1 MPSRKHNLI
10 TLHWS
15 EGSGKNLAK
24 NKNFAGHWSQF
35 WPKFQKPW
43 VTPEKRKAFDK
54 MTKEQQDDLKKIDGW
69 YSGATFE
76 GKWRNKKNLLPRD
89 LMTIDIDYPEH
100 DTICEEIELGLFG
113 MTDVVGLWHSSRRH
127 TPDAPRVRGIF
138 PLSRK
143 VSTDE
148 YTALVRYAGWKID
161 KSMKTVDP
169 VSYRPAQMMFKPT
182 CSKDDE
188 KHYFFAL
195 QSDDSHKVI
204 PVEEWLDEITVEFGD
219 WADLMLLPRHPDE
232 ENFRKHAEKAE
243 DPLLKRGPVGDF
255 CRAYP
260 DIEVGMEKFLEGVY
274 LPTEVDGRYTY
285 FNATSSSGAVIYE
298 NKFLYSFHGTDPV
311 QEQLVNLFDLVRI
324 HKFGEQDAKEDG
336 DYKRI
341 SDRPS
346 WKAMLDFIKQ
356 DPGFKKARVESKYG
370 AIYDADFDYEDD
382 PDAETRA
389 DQEDDQEGDLEDDA
403 AGDDDSDD
411 NTGDG
416 DDGAGERPS
425 WSAAFDEE
433 IEPEPRPERETRKPG
448 SGSTGKKSS
457 SAEEAAKA
465 RAWER
470 PPKEWMTTTLE
481 FTEEGELKG
490 TLSNLKNILQ
500 FEKRFWG
507 KIGFNEFT
515 QRVVLIGD
523 INPRL
528 PGMKTI
534 VCKDRVNGTP
544 WEDYMDGV
552 IHYIMEAPRG
562 SESPGWGCKVSISD
576 IQIAVEQVARTNSFH
591 PIRERLV
598 GSRWDR
604 TYRAE
609 RVFIDYLGE
618 PDTPYAREVARM
630 FFTAAVYRIMT
641 PGKKWDNTLMIQGPQ
656 GCRKSTFCKALGWE
670 DYHGELHARLDDYG
684 RIAEQIGGAWVMELP
699 ELAGFTK
706 TDANHLKT
714 FTRKV
719 DDSWRMAY
727 MKHIVQLP
735 RQFVLIGTTNQ
746 ERVLK
751 DDTGNRTYLMLRVHV
766 VEIDIDSLRRE
777 VDQIWAEAYQWYL
790 EARTRQPEGDLT
802 LDYKTPE
809 AKKEAE
815 FRQSVARME
824 TVTERLCRE
833 VIDWADG
840 ELTRRELFA
849 EMKGMD
855 KALERFP
862 LVDDGDDDPGAQL
875 VRRTCFREKDV
886 REHVFKQDRLAMN
899 PQVDA
904 AIQGVMDWLQ
914 KNGWPKSPTKRV
926 RFGPKRD
933 GGIEGIWYEREGAF
947 GEDIVNGY
955 ELVDDFNIGDY
966 V

>member
-1 MPSRKHNLI
+1 MPSRKHDLI
-10 TLHWS
+10 PVEWS

-24 NKNFAGHWSQF
+24 NKNFADHWSRLRA
-35 WPKFQKPW
+35 KFVKPF

-54 MTKEQQDDLKKIDGW
+54 MTKEQMDDLKKIDGW
-69 YSGATFE
+69 YSGATFD
-76 GKWRNKKNLLPRD
+76 GKWRNKKNLRPRN

-100 DTICEEIELGLFG
+100 VSICEEIEAGVIGL
-113 MTDVVGLWHSSRRH
+113 DKYVGLWHSSRRH
-127 TPDAPRVRGIF
+127 TPTAPRVRGLF
-138 PLSRK
+138 LLSRK

-148 YTALVRYAGWKID
+148 YTALVRYAGYKID
-161 KSMKTVDP
+161 PSMKTVDP

-182 CSKDDE
+182 CSVDDA
-188 KHYFFAL
+188 KNYFFFL
-195 QSDDSHKVI
+195 QSEDYHQVI
-204 PVEEWLDEITVEFGD
+204 PVDDWLDEITVEFGD
-219 WADLMLLPRHPDE
+219 WSDLSLLPRHPDE

-285 FNATSSSGAVIYE
+285 AGASSSSGAVIYE

-324 HKFGEQDAKEDG
+324 HKFGDEDVKEDG
-336 DYKRI
+336 DYKRMT
-341 SDRPS
+341 DRPS
-346 WKAMLDFIKQ
+346 WRAMMDFVKQ
-356 DPGFKKARVESKYG
+356 DPGFRKARAESKYG
-370 AIYDADFDYEDD
+370 AIYDAEFDYEEGEEAEPAAEENDD
-382 PDAETRA
+382 PES
-389 DQEDDQEGDLEDDA
+389 DQEGDSAAPGDD
-403 AGDDDSDD
+403 DVDDSDD
-411 NTGDG
+411 GSGDRDAG
-416 DDGAGERPS
+416 SDGGA
-425 WSAAFDEE
+425 WSQFDEFE
-433 IEPEPRPERETRKPG
+433 EPRPERKA
-448 SGSTGKKSS
+448 SSSTGKKSA

-465 RAWER
+465 RSWIK
-470 PPKEWMTTTLE
+470 PPKDWLTTTLE

-523 INPRL
+523 INPRF
-528 PGMKTI
+528 PGMKPI
-534 VCKDRVNGTP
+534 VCTDRVNGTP

-562 SESPGWGCKVSISD
+562 GDSPGWGCKVSIGD

-591 PIRERLV
+591 PIRERFV
-598 GSRWDR
+598 ASSWDS

-670 DYHGELHARLDDYG
+670 TYHGELHARLDDYG
-684 RIAEQIGGAWVMELP
+684 RIAEQIGGAWIMELP

-751 DDTGNRTYLMLRVHV
+751 DDTGNRTYLMLRCHV
-766 VEIDIDSLRRE
+766 VEIDIDKLRANI
-777 VDQIWAEAYQWYL
+777 DQIWAEAYQWYL
-790 EARTRQPEGDLT
+790 EARTRQPEGDLN

-824 TVTERLCRE
+824 TITERLCRE

-840 ELTRRELFA
+840 ELTIRELMS
-849 EMKGMD
+849 EMKTTE
-855 KALERFP
+855 KALEQFP
-862 LVDDGDDDPGAQL
+862 LVDEGEDDPGAQL
-875 VRRTCFREKDV
+875 VRRTVFREKDV

-914 KNGWPKSPTKRV
+914 KNGWTKTPTKRV
-926 RFGPKRD
+926 RFGTHRA
-933 GGIEGIWYEREGAF
+933 GGIQGIWYEREGALSD
-947 GEDIVNGY
+947 DIARGY
-955 ELVDDFNIGDY
+955 EIIDDFNPEDY